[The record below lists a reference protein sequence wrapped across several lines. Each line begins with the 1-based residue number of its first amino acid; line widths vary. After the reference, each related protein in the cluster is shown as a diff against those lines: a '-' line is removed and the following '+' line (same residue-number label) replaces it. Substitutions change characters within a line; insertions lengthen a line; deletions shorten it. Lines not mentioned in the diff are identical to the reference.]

1 MEKIKKNFFVKPLAG
16 NYDIDKV
23 ILGEK
28 WTFGLL
34 FKDNA
39 YRVRLKPEAY
49 SALKWNF
56 AEQVKRLDLTV
67 MHYFVIEKVL
77 GIPGS
82 IQPQSDCIE
91 YNRSFAVCMT
101 KVINGD
107 AQMALITRDIA
118 IDEVIKVCCS
128 GYTMP
133 QKSTYFYPKVICG
146 YVFGSIAENEA

>member
-1 MEKIKKNFFVKPLAG
+1 LAD
-16 NYDIDKV
+16 NSDVDKA

-28 WTFGLL
+28 WTFGFL
-34 FKDNA
+34 FKDDA
-39 YRVRLKPEAY
+39 YRVRLRPGAF

-56 AEQVKRLDLTV
+56 AEEVKRLDLTV
-67 MHYFVIEKVL
+67 MHYFIIEKAL
-77 GIPGS
+77 GIPGN

-118 IDEVIKVCCS
+118 IDDVIQVCCS